1 MNRIFN
7 KKSATGLK
15 IKHAFLILLACF
27 IIGLISTIL
36 TGKILED
43 TDFRTLINYMLSL
56 GIPVFVAIKI
66 YEKYADKYSLNI
78 STKYLKLIPILM
90 PLPIL
95 LQFGLTSHLV
105 HLIPMPE
112 YIKQMFY
119 EMGNGYSWEN
129 FLLPLILA
137 PVLEEILCRGI
148 ILKGLLNN
156 CNPRKAIFVSS
167 IIFGLLH
174 FNPWQFIGA
183 FGIGL
188 INGWIFWKTKNIL
201 LAIAMHFANNFFF
214 MLFGIYFGTAYL
226 VDKPMR
232 AVFGSPLNQTLAI
245 VVSLLLLLAI
255 LFYLK
260 QRFETSKT
268 KHSFGNRDAKS
279 IQK

>member
-1 MNRIFN
+1 MERIFN
-7 KKSATGLK
+7 RKYATGLT
-15 IKHAFLILLACF
+15 IKHAFLVLLVCF
-27 IIGLISTIL
+27 IIGLISTIF

-43 TDFRTLINYMLSL
+43 TDFRTLINYILSL

-78 STKYLKLIPILM
+78 SAKYLKLIPILM

-112 YIKQMFY
+112 SIKQMFY
-119 EMGNGYSWEN
+119 EMGNSFSWEN
-129 FLLPLILA
+129 FLLLILLA
-137 PVLEEILCRGI
+137 PALEEILCRGI

-156 CNPRKAIFVSS
+156 YNPLKAIFVSS

-201 LAIAMHFANNFFF
+201 LPIAMHFANNFFF
-214 MLFGIYFGTAYL
+214 MFFGIYFGTAYL
-226 VDKPMR
+226 ADKPMR
-232 AVFGSPLNQTLAI
+232 AIFGSPLNQTLVIIA
-245 VVSLLLLLAI
+245 SLLLFIIIIYFLN
-255 LFYLK
+255 K
-260 QRFETSKT
+260 KFERNGAKDNADYAGVKT
-268 KHSFGNRDAKS
+268 